1 MELDFLIYYK
11 GECVPVEVKA
21 KTAKAKSMSTALK
34 HPDKYQVFHALKF
47 GDYNVGRNG
56 PLLTLPAYMEFLLDL
71 EPEEIV
77 LKPVDAASL
86 NAMVSDLVKR

>member
-1 MELDFLIYYK
+1 
-11 GECVPVEVKA
+11 
-21 KTAKAKSMSTALK
+21 
-34 HPDKYQVFHALKF
+34 
-47 GDYNVGRNG
+47 
-56 PLLTLPAYMEFLLDL
+56 MEFLLDL